1 MFRHV
6 VFSVS
11 SALTRNVITSNV
23 PGAGAT
29 SARHV
34 AVPSLAQGK
43 HTRKRAAK
51 QNWRKSGQ
59 QVMHA
64 ERVREIQAALIR
76 ENYLRGRANGVWNQ
90 RSKDAMVR
98 FQSDNGWQSKV
109 VPDSRALIKLGLGP
123 DHTDLINPD
132 TAAISIIPS
141 GGTPTSDSRSQHTES
156 ARMESHYAE

>member
-1 MFRHV
+1 
-6 VFSVS
+6 
-11 SALTRNVITSNV
+11 
-23 PGAGAT
+23 
-29 SARHV
+29 V

-98 FQSDNGWQSKV
+98 FQSDNGWQS
-109 VPDSRALIKLGLGP
+109 IKLGLGP
-123 DHTDLINPD
+123 DHTDLISPD

-141 GGTPTSDSRSQHTES
+141 GGTPTSDRGRSIPNRREW
-156 ARMESHYAE
+156 SHITLNDVVGGAADGHHCPAACPTRRSLS